1 MTSQVDVQSPSATWT
16 QQAELPDPPPQ
27 SFDLFGYAV
36 AISGNTALVGAPA
49 KNNTGAVYVFV
60 QSGTTWTQQG
70 ELTPSDG
77 APGDLIGYYDSSL
90 AISGN
95 TALVGA
101 SGGAGAAYVFVRVGT
116 TWTQQAK
123 LTPSGG
129 VAEDTFGWSVALSQN
144 TALVGAPGPV
154 FGAFGVVGAAY
165 VFVRSGTSWTQEAE
179 LTPSDSAPDD
189 AFGNSVALSDETAVV
204 GAPYAGGRG
213 AAYVF
218 VRRGA
223 TWTQQDELVDPAPA
237 VVGDNFGWSV
247 AVSEDTVL
255 VGAFLKNSDTGAAYV
270 FGRHGMVWVQQ
281 AELDDPAPAV
291 IGDDF
296 GWSVAVSEGTALV
309 GDIGKNNSS
318 GVGYVFTRNGT
329 RWSQQAE
336 LDDPDPAT
344 SGDVFGFSIGLS
356 GTTAVISAMQ
366 RNSFA
371 GTAYVFVRN

>member
-1 MTSQVDVQSPSATWT
+1 
-16 QQAELPDPPPQ
+16 
-27 SFDLFGYAV
+27 
-36 AISGNTALVGAPA
+36 
-49 KNNTGAVYVFV
+49 
-60 QSGTTWTQQG
+60 
-70 ELTPSDG
+70 
-77 APGDLIGYYDSSL
+77 
-90 AISGN
+90 
-95 TALVGA
+95 
-101 SGGAGAAYVFVRVGT
+101 
-116 TWTQQAK
+116 
-123 LTPSGG
+123 
-129 VAEDTFGWSVALSQN
+129 
-144 TALVGAPGPV
+144 V
-154 FGAFGVVGAAY
+154 FGAFGFVGAAY
-165 VFVRSGTSWTQEAE
+165 VFARSGAVWTQEAE
-179 LTPSDSAPDD
+179 LTPSDSTPDD

-204 GAPYAGGRG
+204 GAPGPYAGGRG

-223 TWTQQDELVDPAPA
+223 IWTQQDELADPAPA

-255 VGAFLKNSDTGAAYV
+255 VGAFLKNSNTGAAYV
-270 FGRHGMVWVQQ
+270 FERHGLVWVQQ

-309 GDIGKNNSS
+309 GDIGKNNSV